1 MYRNS
6 DGGKS
11 SFYDANGNSAAL
23 TGKPT
28 AVQDGA
34 RVGWYA
40 MADQTVW
47 RGEGQR
53 NLAAFGRY
61 YVNTGNEAPVDY
73 FAAAG
78 FVKTGT
84 FSGRDRDTLALFVSN
99 THFSDEQMAFL
110 RDRRVRHGGSGTPHN
125 NEVIAELSYGWAVRP
140 GIRLMP
146 NLQYVINPDPIY
158 APTRL
163 TDIPDALIVGLRVD
177 IQFAQL
183 FGW

>member
-1 MYRNS
+1 
-6 DGGKS
+6 
-11 SFYDANGNSAAL
+11 
-23 TGKPT
+23 
-28 AVQDGA
+28 
-34 RVGWYA
+34 
-40 MADQTVW
+40 
-47 RGEGQR
+47 
-53 NLAAFGRY
+53 
-61 YVNTGNEAPVDY
+61 
-73 FAAAG
+73 
-78 FVKTGT
+78 
-84 FSGRDRDTLALFVSN
+84 
-99 THFSDEQMAFL
+99 MAFL